1 MQNTAAKTI
10 GKNADASHNSGI
22 DIFFKFIHIGII
34 FN

>member
-22 DIFFKFIHIGII
+22 DIFLSLFT
-34 FN
+34 